1 MKNKLFFKKNCFK
14 LKIKGI
20 FFAFFCGRGEVTD
33 SGAIGS

>member
-14 LKIKGI
+14 LKIKEI
-20 FFAFFCGRGEVTD
+20 FLLFFCERGEVTD